1 MLLPYFYFFL
11 LSGILDIIWQNAH
24 VFLYA
29 HYKGGAISEFILL
42 RAVLFDAITM
52 LLILLIFKAL
62 PAQFQ
67 YLPLFI
73 LLNLIAV
80 ILIEYWG
87 LSTGRWAYNE
97 MMPIIPILNVG
108 LTPILQLPLLGYFTY
123 WVIFLL

>member
-1 MLLPYFYFFL
+1 MSLQYLYFFL
-11 LSGILDIIWQNAH
+11 LSGVLDILWQNAH

-29 HYKGGAISEFILL
+29 NYKGGPISEFILL

-52 LLILLIFKAL
+52 LLILIIFKAL

-73 LLNLIAV
+73 ALNLTAS

-97 MMPIIPILNVG
+97 MMPIIPLLNVG
-108 LTPILQLPLLGYFTY
+108 LTPILQLPLLGYLSY